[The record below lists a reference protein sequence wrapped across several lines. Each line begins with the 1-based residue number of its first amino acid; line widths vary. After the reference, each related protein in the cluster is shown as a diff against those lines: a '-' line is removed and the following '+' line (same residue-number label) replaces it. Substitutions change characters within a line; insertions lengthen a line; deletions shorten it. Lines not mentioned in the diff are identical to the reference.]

1 MVSKEFLIILNRM
14 NSLLPE
20 KVYWAYGD
28 TEIIEI
34 STDIEAS
41 IELTSGVH
49 FDANDIDIE
58 NINLC
63 TES

>member
-1 MVSKEFLIILNRM
+1 M

-20 KVYWAYGD
+20 KVYWAYLD

-34 STDIEAS
+34 STDTEAS

-49 FDANDIDIE
+49 FDAKDIEVE
-58 NINLC
+58 NINLSI
-63 TES
+63 ES